1 VTYCNNAPLDYC
13 TQVCLE
19 ELGLMEL
26 KSVGLTFS
34 MLNTS
39 ITNLSTGKKKLPN
52 TFILLLK
59 DKLIS

>member
-1 VTYCNNAPLDYC
+1 
-13 TQVCLE
+13 
-19 ELGLMEL
+19 MEL

-52 TFILLLK
+52 MFILLLK
-59 DKLIS
+59 EKLIS